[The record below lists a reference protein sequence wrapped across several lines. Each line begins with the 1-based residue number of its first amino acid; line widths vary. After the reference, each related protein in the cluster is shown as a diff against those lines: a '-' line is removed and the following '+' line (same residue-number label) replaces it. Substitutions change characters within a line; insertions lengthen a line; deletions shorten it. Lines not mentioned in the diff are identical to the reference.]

1 VAPVVIGSLVVTLHV
16 PESHSLKEKR
26 QVVRS
31 VVERVRRTFNVAVAE
46 VDDQD
51 TWQLATLGVACI
63 SGDGRHAD
71 EICQKVLRYIEDE
84 GEALVT
90 QSRFELLHL

>member
-1 VAPVVIGSLVVTLHV
+1 MVIGSLVITLHV

-31 VVERVRRTFNVAVAE
+31 LSARLRQGFNVAVAE
-46 VDDQD
+46 VGDHDL
-51 TWQLATLGVACI
+51 WQSAELGIACV

-71 EICQKVLRYIEDE
+71 EMCQKVLRFVE
-84 GEALVT
+84 GEAEAMVT
-90 QSRFELLHL
+90 GSRFELVHL

>member
-1 VAPVVIGSLVVTLHV
+1 MAGVVIGSLVVTLHI

-46 VDDQD
+46 VADQD
-51 TWQLATLGVACI
+51 TWQLATLGVACV

-71 EICQKVLRYIEDE
+71 EVCQKVLRYIEEE
-84 GEALVT
+84 GEALLT
-90 QSRFELLHL
+90 GSRFELLHL

>member
-1 VAPVVIGSLVVTLHV
+1 MVIGSLVVTLHI
-16 PESHSLKEKR
+16 PDSRSLKAKR
-26 QVVRS
+26 HVVRS
-31 VVERVRRTFNVAVAE
+31 VVDRVRRTFNVAIAE

-63 SGDGRHAD
+63 SSDGRHAD
-71 EICQKVLRYIEDE
+71 EICQKVLRYIEEE

-90 QSRFELLHL
+90 GSRFELLHL